1 MMTLGRRKFDIY
13 ASHPYDALKRSVC
26 INQPNSSITIY
37 PIVVYLVYCC
47 PLQKFS
53 TTLQVT
59 LINNKVSFGHYSN
72 LIVRVKRILKTTW
85 TNSDFKKRID
95 LIWNFAFTLTSIH
108 YILKNPHIF
117 MSLNMAF
124 PTYPQE
130 TAFNVGATCSCVLG
144 NGQNQ

>member
-1 MMTLGRRKFDIY
+1 MTLGRRKFDIY
-13 ASHPYDALKRSVC
+13 ASHPYDALKLSVC
-26 INQPNSSITIY
+26 INQPNSSITFY

-47 PLQKFS
+47 PLQRLS

-72 LIVRVKRILKTTW
+72 LIVRVKRILKTAW

-95 LIWNFAFTLTSIH
+95 LIWNFAFTLTSIK
-108 YILKNPHIF
+108 YILKNPHIS

-130 TAFNVGATCSCVLG
+130 AAFNVGATCSCVFR